1 MTEPNTTPEPGAT
14 PPAGKPNPAIVS
26 QGQTRADLADV
37 PATDGLGEAGK
48 KALAEER
55 AARKA
60 LEQQIK
66 ELQDRDPVKAI
77 AEAIGLKPSDAKGDD
92 LAATVKQMQQ
102 QMRDAELRAIR
113 LEVAADK
120 GLTPQQAA
128 RLQGATREELAAD
141 ADSLKA
147 LFPTPTPG
155 TPAPDPSQGARGGAN
170 DLEARLKAA
179 QEKGDTREAIRLK
192 TALAE
197 QKRT

>member
-1 MTEPNTTPEPGAT
+1 MTTPTEPASTT
-14 PPAGKPNPAIVS
+14 PPAEPTTTPP
-26 QGQTRADLADV
+26 QP
-37 PATDGLGEAGK
+37 PATGEDETAAKLKKLRGDLDRERSERHSLQEQL
-48 KALAEER
+48 KALQE
-55 AARKA
+55 
-60 LEQQIK
+60 
-66 ELQDRDPVKAI
+66 RDPVKAI
-77 AEAIGLKPSDAKGDD
+77 AEALGVKPTEAKGDD

-102 QMRDAELRAIR
+102 QMRDAELKAAR
-113 LEVAADK
+113 LEVAAEK

-147 LFPTPTPG
+147 LFPTPAAG
-155 TPAPDPSQGARGGAN
+155 TPAPDPSQGARGGAS

-197 QKRT
+197 QKRN